1 MSVLE
6 NLFQTRQEFQISIVL
21 LGENNTETEALKL

>member
-6 NLFQTRQEFQISIVL
+6 NVLQTRQEFQISIDQL
-21 LGENNTETEALKL
+21 RGS